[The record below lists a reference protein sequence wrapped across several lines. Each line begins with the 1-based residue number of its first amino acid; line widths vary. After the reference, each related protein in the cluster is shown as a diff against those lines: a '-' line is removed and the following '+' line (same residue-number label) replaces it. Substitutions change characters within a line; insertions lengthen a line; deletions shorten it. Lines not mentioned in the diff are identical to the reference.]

1 MSTFSSVFNIRRSV
15 VRVLGAT
22 LAATLGALSVQALP
36 AQAATSTINNVSFK
50 APVFD
55 SYNHA
60 TGGGAW
66 NDGSVT
72 YDKGELLGT
81 NFACNDYASFLLE
94 LNTSAVPTK
103 QPAPYKV
110 EVRITYTWDATGQS
124 GVSLTPDLTTSHL
137 RVNTGNITN
146 TYQGGSSPLGG
157 TQALGGDATA
167 DGGFNLAGYSAA
179 VATSPAP
186 YRTDAGTEF
195 TSGAT
200 SAATFVVENVNASAN
215 VIIRSDAQI
224 KCKANA
230 SPTGNLQAALSYV
243 KVIAPGAVE
252 NISAGNQTVN
262 FRGVGN
268 LAGLGAPA
276 VTSLTVAKYATTAAN
291 CSGTMPAQPLAV
303 SGGTAVRFCY
313 TITNN
318 TSVAATGVV
327 ITDDHATPTDATDDF
342 NPTVSWPGAVGT
354 IPANATVYAS
364 SPSTTTYATGTVNTN
379 TVSVSAANAN
389 TATATAT
396 VTTGTAPKLLVTK
409 TLTSPAPT
417 AAGNTVTYNITV
429 TNTGNNSVSGILVTD
444 PNLSAPNTANIVRCP
459 SGTLANPNM
468 IAKLGNGSNGSG
480 PISETC
486 TVSHVVTVAEVTAG
500 KVLNT
505 AYAASGTT
513 TFPSNTV
520 VTYMPTL
527 ASPYELSVVKTQTSP
542 TRAAN
547 SGDVIQYSVL
557 ITNISAN
564 TITNVGA
571 TDALTTGPNATN
583 GGTSAAPVLACSTNA
598 VPPVSVTLPTTLTS
612 GASIVC
618 TTSYIALATDVNYT
632 LQNVVKVTSTQVPV
646 TYSNVVSTPI
656 GAQPSLSI
664 LKLQSSITIP
674 KAVGDTVTYSMTAAN
689 TGNVTLTNVVITDQN
704 ATLVSCTVA
713 GATVGSHTSPSVSL
727 ISGTGTGSSFDC
739 EFQHVVTSADMTAAQ
754 VDNIATVAG
763 LSGATNVTSS
773 SEHVITPIAKISISK
788 TSPTTY
794 YQDTNS
800 THTTISYTVVVT
812 NSGHVP
818 LTNVVIADALL
829 TGANGTWSCPGTSPY
844 TLAIGAGMTCTGTY
858 TIQAADVTAQ
868 SVTNNASVSSN
879 EATPQSASVTT
890 PYLAANAPDITI
902 VKTQT
907 GAAPTAVGSVIHYS
921 IVVTNTGLVDLT
933 TVVLT
938 DSNSDASSLT
948 CDGGGTSAA
957 QTYTLATLAINGHFT
972 CTATHTVTDAEM
984 KAGTPQVVNTASVVT
999 SQLTTPHTSSVTTPL
1014 TPNPQA
1020 TITKTQTG
1028 ASVSQVNDVIHYSI
1042 VVTNTGNE
1050 ILTGVVVADTTAGVS
1065 LDCTTANGAGPY
1077 TLALGASVTCTATY
1091 TVQQT
1096 DVDAGIFTN
1105 TATATATQLGSTT
1118 LSASASTNLTAAP
1131 SVSIVKSRVGSSAV
1145 NSAGQIVSYQIV
1157 VTNTGNVAL
1166 SAVNVDDANTGSLSC
1181 TPPTTVTSL
1190 AVNATVVCTGNHTVT
1205 AAEVTAGQVLNTA
1218 FVRSTTGSINQASN
1232 LVTTPVTAPPVPVS
1246 SMTVT
1251 KAVSG
1256 TAPSKVGDTA
1266 SYTIT
1271 VTNNGETTLAGVI
1284 VTDANAVLGTCS
1296 VTLPATLAVGASLTC
1311 TATHVVTDADMAAG
1325 KVDNTAVAS
1334 STTGGVNATSNVVTV
1349 PLTPAAALTI
1359 VKSLSGAAPSKVG
1372 DTITYSIVVTNSGNV
1387 SVSNLTVADANATL
1401 GTCTPASPASLAPAA
1416 SITCAAT
1423 HVITD
1428 ADMTAGKVDNVATA
1442 SGTAAGAPVSGSG
1455 SGTTGSLNVTSNVV
1469 TVPLVRNPAITI
1481 VKSVT
1486 GAMPTDIGGYVHYT
1500 IVVTNSGNVTLHD
1513 VQVFDDNA
1521 TITGCSP
1528 ASPAATLLVGASI
1541 TCSARHAVTA
1551 DDALAGKI
1559 INVAYAK
1566 TAENVTASSGTSGS
1580 VTGGNG
1586 SSTPSNA
1593 APGTVKANSNETV
1606 VLIKFKGRGFG
1617 TGSGNTVVLGAAA
1630 LKNPKLSQ
1638 LAYTGDDEPLTSDF
1652 GFFLTLMAAIA
1663 LLLGARRIARR

>member
-15 VRVLGAT
+15 VRLLGAT
-22 LAATLGALSVQALP
+22 LAATLGALSMQALP
-36 AQAATSTINNVSFK
+36 AQAATATINNVSFK

-55 SYNHA
+55 SYNHS

-94 LNTSAVPTK
+94 LNTSATPTK

-110 EVRITYTWDATGQS
+110 EVRITYTWDSTGQS
-124 GVSLTPDLTTSHL
+124 GVSLTPDLTASHL
-137 RVNTGNITN
+137 KVNKGNITN

-157 TQALGGDATA
+157 TQSLGGDSTA

-179 VATSPAP
+179 VAMTPAP
-186 YRTDAGTEF
+186 YRTDSGTEF

-215 VIIRSDAQI
+215 VIIRSDALI
-224 KCKANA
+224 RCKSGA

-268 LAGLGAPA
+268 LAGLTAPA
-276 VTSLTVAKYATTAAN
+276 VTSLTVAKYATTATS
-291 CSGTMPAQPLAV
+291 CTGSMPAQPLTV
-303 SGGTAVRFCY
+303 SANTAVRFCY

-318 TSVAATGVV
+318 TSVAATGVTV
-327 ITDDHATPTDATDDF
+327 VDDRTTPTDTSDDIY
-342 NPTVSWPGAVGT
+342 PTVSWPGAVVGT
-354 IPANATVYAS
+354 IPANATVNAS
-364 SPSTTTYATGTVNTN
+364 YLTPTTYATGTVKTN
-379 TVSVSAANAN
+379 TVTVTSSNAN
-389 TATATAT
+389 TVTATAT
-396 VTTGTAPKLLVTK
+396 VTTGSAPQLLVTK

-417 AAGNTVTYNITV
+417 AAGDIVTYNVTV
-429 TNTGNNSVSGILVTD
+429 TNTGNSSVTAILVTD
-444 PNLSAPNTANIVRCP
+444 PNLSPPNTANVVRCP
-459 SGTLANPNM
+459 SGTSANPNM
-468 IAKLGNGSNGSG
+468 IAKLGNGQGNN
-480 PISETC
+480 PPVSETC
-486 TVSHVVTVAEVTAG
+486 TVSHVVTTAEATAG

-520 VTYMPTL
+520 VTYMPTM

-542 TRAAN
+542 LRAAN
-547 SGDVIQYSVL
+547 SGDAIQYSVL

-571 TDALTTGPNATN
+571 SDALTTGPNAANGATSVTLTLLCATN
-583 GGTSAAPVLACSTNA
+583 TATPSP
-598 VPPVSVTLPTTLTS
+598 VTLPTTLTS
-612 GASIVC
+612 GASIIC
-618 TTSYIALATDVNYT
+618 TASYTALATDVNYT
-632 LQNVVKVTSTQVPV
+632 LQNVVKVTSTQVPI

-664 LKLQSSITIP
+664 LKLQSSSAIP
-674 KAVGDTVTYSMTAAN
+674 KAINEEVTYSITAAN
-689 TGNVTLTNVVITDQN
+689 TGNVALTNVVITDLN

-727 ISGTGTGSSFDC
+727 GIGISFDC
-739 EFQHVVTSADMTAAQ
+739 VFKHIVTSADMTAAQ

-763 LSGATNVTSS
+763 LSGATNVTASS
-773 SEHVITPIAKISISK
+773 DHVITPIAKISISK

-794 YQDTNS
+794 YQDTTS
-800 THTTISYTVVVT
+800 SHTAISYTVDVR
-812 NSGHVP
+812 NSGQVP
-818 LTNVVIADALL
+818 LTNVVITDALL

-844 TLAIGAGMTCTGTY
+844 TLAIGATMTCTGTY

-868 SVTNNASVSSN
+868 SVTNTASVSSN
-879 EATPQSASVTT
+879 EAAPQSASVTT

-921 IVVTNTGLVDLT
+921 IVVTNTGLIDLT
-933 TVVLT
+933 NVVLT
-938 DSNSDASSLT
+938 DINADPNSLT
-948 CDGGGTSAA
+948 CPTGGTAGA
-957 QTYTLATLAINGHFT
+957 QTYTLATLAISGTFT
-972 CTATHTVTDAEM
+972 CTATHTVTDLEM

-999 SQLTTPHTSSVTTPL
+999 SVLAAHTSTVTTPL

-1028 ASVSQVNDVIHYSI
+1028 AAVSQANDVIHYSI

-1050 ILTGVVVADTTAGVS
+1050 TLTGVVVADSTAGVTLNCPGTS
-1065 LDCTTANGAGPY
+1065 PY
-1077 TLALGASVTCTATY
+1077 TLAIGASVTCTAAY
-1091 TVQQT
+1091 TVQQS

-1105 TATATATQLGSTT
+1105 TATATATELGSTT

-1131 SVSIVKSRVGSSAV
+1131 SVSIVKSRVGTTALNGV
-1145 NSAGQIVSYQIV
+1145 GQIVSYQIV

-1166 SAVNVDDANTGSLSC
+1166 NAVNVDDANTGSLSC
-1181 TPPTTVTSL
+1181 TPPTEVASL
-1190 AVNATVVCTGNHTVT
+1190 AVNATIVCTGSHSVT
-1205 AAEVTAGQVLNTA
+1205 SAEVTAGQVINTA
-1218 FVRSTTGSINQASN
+1218 YVRSTTGSINQASN
-1232 LVTTPVTAPPVPVS
+1232 LVTTPVSAPPAPPAPVS
-1246 SMTVT
+1246 SLTIV
-1251 KAVSG
+1251 KALSG
-1256 TAPSKVGDTA
+1256 SAPTKVGDIV
-1266 SYTIT
+1266 SYNIT
-1271 VTNNGETTLAGVI
+1271 VTNNGETNLAGVN
-1284 VTDANAVLGTCS
+1284 VNDANAVLGNCS
-1296 VTLPATLAVGASLTC
+1296 VALPATLATGASFTC

-1334 STTGGVNATSNVVTV
+1334 SSTGSLSRTSNLVTV
-1349 PLTPAAALTI
+1349 PLAPAPAITI

-1372 DTITYSIVVTNSGNV
+1372 DTIAYSIVVTNTGNV
-1387 SVSNLTVADANATL
+1387 TVTNLTVADANATL
-1401 GTCTPASPASLAPAA
+1401 GTCTPAVPATLAPAA

-1423 HVITD
+1423 HVVTD

-1442 SGTAAGAPVSGSG
+1442 SGTAAGATVSGSG
-1455 SGTTGSLNVTSNVV
+1455 SGTNGSLNVTSNVV

-1528 ASPAATLLVGASI
+1528 ATPAATLLVGASI